1 MVQLLKRRDFMYAY
15 EKFEDFS
22 ENSTN
27 ENVEQNADSR
37 KKFKQFK
44 DVNKNIMNRQ
54 LNIDLNEQASVTE
67 NFDTV
72 QDALDG
78 IDDFVQYNDDID
90 AGVEISERSAGSER
104 LRLYGY
110 TIIALLTLTGGLII
124 TSTR

>member
-1 MVQLLKRRDFMYAY
+1 MVQLKKRDFMYAY

-22 ENSTN
+22 ENSTS
-27 ENVEQNADSR
+27 ENVEQNASSR

-54 LNIDLNEQASVTE
+54 LNIDLNEQSSITE

-90 AGVEISERSAGSER
+90 AGVEISERSSASER
-104 LRLYGY
+104 VRLYGY
-110 TIIALLTLTGGLII
+110 TIIAILTLTGGLII
-124 TSTR
+124 TSS

>member
-54 LNIDLNEQASVTE
+54 LNIDLNEQSSVTE

-110 TIIALLTLTGGLII
+110 SIIALLTLTGGLII

>member
-1 MVQLLKRRDFMYAY
+1 MVQLKRRDFMYAY

-22 ENSTN
+22 ENSTS
-27 ENVEQNADSR
+27 ENVEQNASSR

-54 LNIDLNEQASVTE
+54 LNIDLNEQSSVTE

-90 AGVEISERSAGSER
+90 AGVEISERSSSSER
-104 LRLYGY
+104 VRLYGY
-110 TIIALLTLTGGLII
+110 TIIAILTLTGGLII
-124 TSTR
+124 TSS